1 MARSIAAAG
10 KLPFG
15 KTGINVSAALLK
27 DGTEVV
33 NLKIYKQRSHFVY
46 DLIDPSNLKIYEK
59 MLRTEVDI
67 NGNILDIHKTDQELL
82 KIIPKGTFFIK
93 VLDQNK
99 NPIGFVNK
107 FQSNIVQTGSTGQ
120 VYLNKDTKYEVM
132 ENNGP
137 QPRHVD
143 DGKIGAQTQFH
154 KSNGTL
160 WVGTGIPSTEMI
172 VSTDGLIELALG
184 IRYWRSTV
192 GYQTLITP
200 VNNVYTK
207 VLEANGDWT
216 IPFSIGMKVDTN
228 IGYITDFYDVDL
240 IYYGKNDGTESE
252 NHKLVFSLRTVN
264 GSYQMVPN
272 IQGIGSITDSYIDPN
287 KRFLQNSSRYKF
299 YSGSFVDPAVP
310 NGQVS
315 LGLYKLKLVAKHKIS
330 GLITTSQCWANISR
344 P

>member
-1 MARSIAAAG
+1 MARTIAPAG

-15 KTGINVSAALLK
+15 KTGINVTAAVLK
-27 DGTEVV
+27 DGSELV
-33 NLKIYKQRSHFVY
+33 NLKIYKQRSSSVY
-46 DLIDPSNLKIYEK
+46 DLIDPSNSTIYEK

-67 NGNILDIHKTDQELL
+67 NGNPLDISQSDQTLL
-82 KIIPKGTFFIK
+82 KVIPRGTFFIK
-93 VLDQNK
+93 VFDESK

-107 FQSNIVQTGSTGQ
+107 FQLNVVQTSNAGQ

-137 QPRHVD
+137 QPRQVF

-154 KSNGTL
+154 KPNGTL

-184 IRYWRSTV
+184 VRYWRSTV
-192 GYQTLITP
+192 GYQSLITP

-207 VLEANGDWT
+207 VLESNGDWT

-252 NHKLVFSLRTVN
+252 DHKLVFNLQTIN
-264 GSYQMVPN
+264 GSYHLIPS
-272 IQGIGSITDSYIDPN
+272 IQGIGPIVDSYIDPN

-299 YSGSFVDPAVP
+299 YSGSFVDPPVL

-315 LGLYKLKLVAKHKIS
+315 LGLYKLKLVAKHKIT
-330 GLITTSQCWANISR
+330 GLITTSECWANISR
-344 P
+344 